1 MFLETIVSKSLFKTI
16 LYDYYKQTIIF
27 FCIYEIILLEN
38 VLSETAAGM

>member
-1 MFLETIVSKSLFKTI
+1 MFLETIVYLGTI
-16 LYDYYKQTIIF
+16 LYDYCKQTIIF